1 MSVYFNQT
9 NLTSGSPFA
18 SGSGND
24 IFPLGITIGGVSG
37 GTLTPE
43 LGGGG
48 GLVITP
54 TANRLIL
61 NSGGDDYDNL
71 NLSSKDITWQNI
83 ATGTTQVF
91 ATFSPTGSQAQLYN
105 ISTINAAPYAGS
117 NFASGLTFGT
127 SNGIMSL
134 SSLNTTSATA
144 LLQGTV
150 GYDPQLIVGTASN
163 NLNLAQDDISF
174 FDSVVGGTV
183 DFAAY
188 GGGAN
193 ILISNLQSI
202 NGLGVVGDFGADKKA
217 TSSGRAT
224 LDGAGQLA
232 ITLTNSYRDSNSYSV
247 LATQLGGAPT
257 IPPWVTI
264 TDSNAFTLNGDVAAT
279 VSWMSIGI
287 L

>member
-1 MSVYFNQT
+1 MSALFNQT
-9 NLTSGSPFA
+9 NIAPGTTFA

-24 IFPLGITIGGVSG
+24 IFPLGLTIGGLSG

-54 TANRLIL
+54 TANRLII

-91 ATFSPTGSQAQLYN
+91 ATFSLTGSQAQLSN
-105 ISTINAAPYAGS
+105 ISTINGAVYAGS

-134 SSLNTTSATA
+134 SSFNTTTATA
-144 LLQGTV
+144 LLQGTP
-150 GYDPQLIVGTASN
+150 GNDPQLIIGTSNN

-174 FDSVVGGTV
+174 FDTAVGGQV

-188 GGGAN
+188 GGGAKV
-193 ILISNLQSI
+193 LVSNLQSI
-202 NGLGVVGDFGADKKA
+202 NGLGIVGDFGADAKA
-217 TSSGRAT
+217 TSSGNAT
-224 LDGAGQLA
+224 LDGAGQA
-232 ITLTNSYRDSNSYSV
+232 NIVLTDTYRDSNSYSV
-247 LATQLGGAPT
+247 LTTKLGAAATIT
-257 IPPWVTI
+257 PWVSI
-264 TDSNAFTLNGDVAAT
+264 TDSNAFTINGDAAAD
-279 VSWMSIGI
+279 VSWLSIGLI
-287 L
+287 